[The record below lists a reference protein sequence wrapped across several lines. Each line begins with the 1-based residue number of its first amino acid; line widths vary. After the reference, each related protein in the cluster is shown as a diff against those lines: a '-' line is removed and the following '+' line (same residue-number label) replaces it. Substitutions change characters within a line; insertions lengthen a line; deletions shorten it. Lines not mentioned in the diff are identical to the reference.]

1 MSILVFDLVRTISDL
16 EGKNSKFRRIAFLRM
31 ATKNISVRFYRFPIK
46 TVGGVR
52 KSTKKCLKL
61 TSLAP
66 APVEPKIGQP
76 RNVCPEV
83 TFSKIHLP
91 YQFRDNLTSGKWSK
105 SPDSQTYCQQRL
117 VATIIV
123 ALHVGF
129 FSVQGSLVDFN
140 ADSVRNLTRLI
151 DMSLSGQ
158 CLRDATSRHFSRRIF
173 RNDKNLAQ
181 TEHSRNQYAKLSH
194 LRLDIWV
201 SS

>member
-1 MSILVFDLVRTISDL
+1 MSISKSDLGRSISDL

-91 YQFRDNLTSGKWSK
+91 YQFRDNRTSGKWSK
-105 SPDSQTYCQQRL
+105 SPDGQT
-117 VATIIV
+117 
-123 ALHVGF
+123 
-129 FSVQGSLVDFN
+129 D
-140 ADSVRNLTRLI
+140 VRTDI
-151 DMSLSGQ
+151 
-158 CLRDATSRHFSRRIF
+158 CVHTSASPSAA
-173 RNDKNLAQ
+173 DKNIYQMMKTWLK
-181 TEHSRNQYAKLSH
+181 EKKYRRLGFIRNPIVLY
-194 LRLDIWV
+194 
-201 SS
+201 

>member
-1 MSILVFDLVRTISDL
+1 MSISKFDLGRSISDL

-76 RNVCPEV
+76 RNICPDI

-91 YQFRDNLTSGKWSK
+91 YQFRDNRTSGKWSK
-105 SPDSQTYCQQRL
+105 RWNRQTDVRTDICVHTSASPS
-117 VATIIV
+117 A
-123 ALHVGF
+123 A
-129 FSVQGSLVDFN
+129 
-140 ADSVRNLTRLI
+140 
-151 DMSLSGQ
+151 
-158 CLRDATSRHFSRRIF
+158 
-173 RNDKNLAQ
+173 DKNV
-181 TEHSRNQYAKLSH
+181 T
-194 LRLDIWV
+194 
-201 SS
+201 

>member
-1 MSILVFDLVRTISDL
+1 MSISKFDLGRSISDL
-16 EGKNSKFRRIAFLRM
+16 EGKNLKFRRIAFLRM

-91 YQFRDNLTSGKWSK
+91 YQFRDNRTSGKWSK
-105 SPDSQTYCQQRL
+105 GGY
-117 VATIIV
+117 
-123 ALHVGF
+123 
-129 FSVQGSLVDFN
+129 
-140 ADSVRNLTRLI
+140 
-151 DMSLSGQ
+151 
-158 CLRDATSRHFSRRIF
+158 RHTASSDLSRR
-173 RNDKNLAQ
+173 
-181 TEHSRNQYAKLSH
+181 
-194 LRLDIWV
+194 
-201 SS
+201 